1 MLRKVGE
8 SAWPISEKDA
18 VVSIKDASY
27 PIPFPQGLEFNSPA
41 HGCWNI
47 VHTGMLIP
55 EAHQIYVCAD
65 NCMRGVVLTAAE
77 MCEEDR
83 FSFVIVEEQNL
94 LSGNLEDVT
103 IKKTKRMRGK
113 DGTENAEGSS
123 SVYSMPSSFSRMR
136 SGADLQGTGATI
148 SRNQIFEMLYGSN
161 YAKTWTDTG
170 SKASKSN
177 V

>member
-27 PIPFPQGLEFNSPA
+27 PIPFTQGLEFNSPA

-77 MCEEDR
+77 MHAEDR

-103 IKKTKRMRGK
+103 IE
-113 DGTENAEGSS
+113 GTENAEGSS

-161 YAKTWTDTG
+161 YAKTWTNTG

>member
-1 MLRKVGE
+1 
-8 SAWPISEKDA
+8 
-18 VVSIKDASY
+18 
-27 PIPFPQGLEFNSPA
+27 
-41 HGCWNI
+41 
-47 VHTGMLIP
+47 MLIP
-55 EAHQIYVCAD
+55 GSTSDLCLCGQR
-65 NCMRGVVLTAAE
+65 MRGVVLTAAE

-103 IKKTKRMRGK
+103 IEGTADILRKLKEREEKTGQ
-113 DGTENAEGSS
+113 ENAEGSS

-161 YAKTWTDTG
+161 YAKTWTNTG